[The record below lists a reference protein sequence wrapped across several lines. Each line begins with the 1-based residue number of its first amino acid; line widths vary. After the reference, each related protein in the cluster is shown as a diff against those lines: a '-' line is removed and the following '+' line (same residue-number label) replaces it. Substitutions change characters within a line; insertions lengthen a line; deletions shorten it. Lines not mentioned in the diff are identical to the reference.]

1 MEKVDLLDKKI
12 LFLLDHDSRASLSEI
27 AKALKTSPQVVKY
40 RVENLYKREILQYCF
55 PMVEYRGIGYFFGLH
70 FIKLQNMDS
79 KEEKKFYDYLNSHKY
94 IPIIMRSQ
102 GYADLIIAIDGK
114 GIHHLSEIVRE
125 LQNKF
130 SDHFLEWDT
139 VIPIGFSRFN
149 RNYLIGS
156 DEITPDV
163 AFTGAP
169 VKIELDETDRKV
181 LSMLNFNARTPTAQ
195 IARKI
200 GISYENAMKRIK
212 KLEKTGVIQVYTIL
226 PDHVKLGYPRYRTL
240 IKFKNLNE
248 KSERKFFTYCNLQ
261 PNIVHHLKVLG
272 NWDLVIDIEVESM
285 EKLREIIMDIK
296 SKFSKIV
303 QRIEPSYIY
312 KIDQFRD
319 IPVENPELNVKF
331 TD

>member
-12 LFLLDHDSRASLSEI
+12 LFQLDHDSRASLSKI

-40 RVENLYKREILQYCF
+40 RMENLYKKGILLYCW

-70 FIKLQNMDS
+70 FIKLQNMGQ
-79 KEEKKFYDYLNSHKY
+79 KEEKEFYKYLNSHKY

-114 GIHHLSEIVRE
+114 GIHHLSGIVRE
-125 LQNKF
+125 LQNRF
-130 SDHFLEWDT
+130 SDYFLEWDT

-149 RNYLIGS
+149 RNYLIGA
-156 DEITPDV
+156 EELTPEV

-169 VKIELDETDRKV
+169 VEIELDETDRQV
-181 LSMLNFNARTPTAQ
+181 LSMLNKNARTPTADV
-195 IARKI
+195 ARKI

-212 KLEKTGVIQVYTIL
+212 KLEKSGVIQAYTIL

-240 IKFKNLNE
+240 IKFRNLNE
-248 KSERKFFTYCNLQ
+248 KEERKFFTYCNLH
-261 PNIVHHLKVLG
+261 PNIIHHLKVLG

-285 EKLREIIMDIK
+285 EKLREVIMDIK

-319 IPVENPELNVKF
+319 IPVEYPELNP
-331 TD
+331 